1 MNNKPVVRP
10 WSAWEYDIDSVDSTE
25 FMFNHLC
32 SGCVVFCFND
42 TMLSNG
48 KVLLNGKEHN
58 KWELTKFIFGEE
70 SILVVY
76 VRGFLNDYDSK
87 ATITISGFTT
97 ADGKE
102 IDSSDFEITVL
113 RNKKKEILCFIDNY
127 FKNKKEESKSY

>member
-1 MNNKPVVRP
+1 MNNKPVERP
-10 WSAWEYDIDSVDSTE
+10 WSAWEYDIDSVDSTA

-70 SILVVY
+70 SILRVM
-76 VRGFLNDYDSK
+76 N
-87 ATITISGFTT
+87 
-97 ADGKE
+97 
-102 IDSSDFEITVL
+102 
-113 RNKKKEILCFIDNY
+113 C
-127 FKNKKEESKSY
+127 